1 MKHCHDKVVKH
12 DEQQDNIDQDSQGN
26 APEEEQQQQT
36 SLIPI
41 KLKTVSKLGVV
52 RVKCLLGPNSN
63 YAKVTPIRSFSK
75 APDR

>member
-52 RVKCLLGPNSN
+52 RV
-63 YAKVTPIRSFSK
+63 
-75 APDR
+75 